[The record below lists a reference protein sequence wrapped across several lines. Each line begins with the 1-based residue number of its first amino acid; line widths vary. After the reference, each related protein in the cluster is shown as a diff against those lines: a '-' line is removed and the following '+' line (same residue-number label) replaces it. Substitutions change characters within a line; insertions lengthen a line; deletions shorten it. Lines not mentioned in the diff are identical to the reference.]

1 MYYRP
6 KLMRMVES
14 HCHIMSDDQ
23 RKYPR
28 DTGPTP
34 AAWVRDLTGEEF
46 LKLMDGAGV
55 DRAILVQAFG
65 AYRYDNSYV
74 ADVAARY
81 PDRFVAVCIVDAL
94 ASDAAEKLDYWV
106 KQRGVR

>member
-6 KLMRMVES
+6 RPRLRILMMIES

-28 DTGPTP
+28 DMGPNP
-34 AAWVRDLTGEEF
+34 AAWVRDLPAEEF
-46 LKLMDGAGV
+46 LNLMDGAGV

-65 AYRYDNSYV
+65 AYKYDNNYV
-74 ADVAARY
+74 ADAAARY
-81 PDRFVAVCIVDAL
+81 PDRFVAVCIVDSVA
-94 ASDAAEKLDYWV
+94 
-106 KQRGVR
+106 